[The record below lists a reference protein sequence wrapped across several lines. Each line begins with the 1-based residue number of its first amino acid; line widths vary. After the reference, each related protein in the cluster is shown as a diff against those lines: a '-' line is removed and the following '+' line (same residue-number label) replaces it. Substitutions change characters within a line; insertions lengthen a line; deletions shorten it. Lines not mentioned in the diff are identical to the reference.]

1 MKMGCNKVTIAV
13 ITVVALVLIATFTY
27 LFWPKSER
35 MDLDLDVN
43 DIGDNNEIKTVET
56 KEVSLFHIEGLASAQ
71 RTSNWMTFIGFAILL
86 SILGYAAFHY
96 KFVKGPRRIRKDM
109 EREQLLDRLHE
120 LEEILVDM
128 GMMKKKR
135 TKKGK
140 TKTKRVT
147 KKGVKKTTTKKFDI
161 EDNVDDDDDEDEE

>member
-56 KEVSLFHIEGLASAQ
+56 KEVYQTGASP
-71 RTSNWMTFIGFAILL
+71 F
-86 SILGYAAFHY
+86 LG
-96 KFVKGPRRIRKDM
+96 
-109 EREQLLDRLHE
+109 
-120 LEEILVDM
+120 
-128 GMMKKKR
+128 
-135 TKKGK
+135 
-140 TKTKRVT
+140 
-147 KKGVKKTTTKKFDI
+147 
-161 EDNVDDDDDEDEE
+161 